1 MQRRQPLALR
11 MGNGYEG
18 EVVVSS
24 ARNFGE
30 TFFFKMKYTG
40 ESFNAPKQWNFRR
53 TWADFVT
60 TLLLYADGI

>member
-1 MQRRQPLALR
+1 

-30 TFFFKMKYTG
+30 TFFFKMQYTG